1 MVYIQITTVFP
12 KLQTGVKKPVY
23 AIHEIHKQE
32 RINNEAIMFII
43 VQKTTER
50 QRSHNR

>member
-1 MVYIQITTVFP
+1 MAYMQITNGIP
-12 KLQTGVKKPVY
+12 KLQTGVKKPIY

-32 RINNEAIMFII
+32 RINNEAIMIII
-43 VQKTTER
+43 VQKSTER